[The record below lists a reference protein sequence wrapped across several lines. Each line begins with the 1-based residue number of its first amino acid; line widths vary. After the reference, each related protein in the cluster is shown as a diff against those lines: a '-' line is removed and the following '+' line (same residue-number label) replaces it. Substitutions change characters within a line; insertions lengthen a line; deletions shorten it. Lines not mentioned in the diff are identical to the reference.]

1 MKQLTNGSAFKPRT
15 IARGVMRKA
24 TIINMMRPTRVLR
37 KEIQEAGHLL
47 RRRLNLE
54 VRALHIAIGAYA
66 WDTLQARSHG
76 TRLMGNAACAS
87 DTLLARTHGTC
98 VRYVS

>member
-1 MKQLTNGSAFKPRT
+1 
-15 IARGVMRKA
+15 MRKA
-24 TIINMMRPTRVLR
+24 TIINMMGPTKVRK

-47 RRRLNLE
+47 SRRLKLE
-54 VRALHIAIGAYA
+54 ARALRIAIGAYA
-66 WDTLQARSHG
+66 WDTLQARTHG